1 VRKRTDMR
9 AKAAQSAAMTMKK
22 NPGTGGS
29 PAIPSAPGRRGFLM
43 GSALAATSTLATLCS
58 LSHAAGA
65 AASQRMPVI
74 FIGHGSPMNALA
86 DNAFTRRLAAW
97 GGELPRPSAILSVSA
112 HWLSRGA
119 TGIGMQERPK
129 TIHDFG
135 GFPQA
140 LFDIEYPAPGHP
152 ALAREA
158 IGAVKQAAVV
168 GTQQWG
174 LDHGTWTVLKHLY
187 PKADIPVFQLSID
200 YDQPAAFHYA
210 VGRDLAVLR
219 SMGVL
224 VMGSGNVVHNL
235 RATDRGTPDGPVASR
250 PWAQSFDDAVKAA
263 LAGRDDRALVGYEKL
278 AGASTAVATPDHYF
292 PFLYALGAAGT
303 GERAKTVYEG
313 FQSGTLSMRCIQFG

>member
-1 VRKRTDMR
+1 
-9 AKAAQSAAMTMKK
+9 MTMKM
-22 NPGTGGS
+22 NPSDGS
-29 PAIPSAPGRRGFLM
+29 RQAMKAELGRRGFLL
-43 GSALAATSTLATLCS
+43 GSALGATTTLASLCS
-58 LSHAAGA
+58 LSQAAAGA
-65 AASQRMPVI
+65 PSQRMPVI

-97 GGELPRPSAILSVSA
+97 GRELPRPSAILSVSA

-119 TGIGMQERPK
+119 TGVGMQERPK

-140 LFDIEYPAPGHP
+140 LFDVEYPAPGHP

-158 IGAVKQAAVV
+158 VGAVTQTGVI

-187 PKADIPVFQLSID
+187 PKAEIPVFQLSID
-200 YDQPAAFHYA
+200 YDKPAAFHYA
-210 VGRDLAVLR
+210 IGRDLAALR
-219 SMGVL
+219 DKGVL

-235 RATDRGTPDGPVASR
+235 RATDRGTPDGLTASR

-263 LAGRDDRALVGYEKL
+263 LAGRDDRALIAYEKL
-278 AGASTAVATPDHYF
+278 EGAATAVAMPDHYF
-292 PFLYALGAAGT
+292 PFLYALGAAGA
-303 GERAKTVYEG
+303 GERPKTVYEG
-313 FQSGTLSMRCIQFG
+313 FQSGTLSMRCLQFG

>member
-1 VRKRTDMR
+1 
-9 AKAAQSAAMTMKK
+9 
-22 NPGTGGS
+22 
-29 PAIPSAPGRRGFLM
+29 
-43 GSALAATSTLATLCS
+43 
-58 LSHAAGA
+58 
-65 AASQRMPVI
+65 
-74 FIGHGSPMNALA
+74 
-86 DNAFTRRLAAW
+86 
-97 GGELPRPSAILSVSA
+97 
-112 HWLSRGA
+112 
-119 TGIGMQERPK
+119 MQERPK

-158 IGAVKQAAVV
+158 IGTVKQAAVV

-224 VMGSGNVVHNL
+224 VMGSGNLVHNL

-263 LAGRDDRALVGYEKL
+263 LAGRDDRALVGYERL

>member
-1 VRKRTDMR
+1 
-9 AKAAQSAAMTMKK
+9 MTMKM
-22 NPGTGGS
+22 NPSDGS
-29 PAIPSAPGRRGFLM
+29 RQAMKAELGRRGFLL
-43 GSALAATSTLATLCS
+43 GSALGATATLASLSS
-58 LSHAAGA
+58 LSHAAAGA
-65 AASQRMPVI
+65 PSQRMPVI

-86 DNAFTRRLAAW
+86 DNAFTRRLATW
-97 GGELPRPSAILSVSA
+97 GRELPRPSAILSVSA

-119 TGIGMQERPK
+119 TGVGMQERPK

-140 LFDIEYPAPGHP
+140 LFDIEYPASGHP

-158 IGAVKQAAVV
+158 VGAVTQTAVV

-200 YDQPAAFHYA
+200 YDKPAAFHYA
-210 VGRDLAVLR
+210 IGRDLAALR
-219 SMGVL
+219 DKGVL

-235 RATDRGTPDGPVASR
+235 RATDRGTPDGLTASR

-263 LAGRDDRALVGYEKL
+263 LAGRDDRALVAYEKL
-278 AGASTAVATPDHYF
+278 DGAATAVAMPDHYF
-292 PFLYALGAAGT
+292 PFLYALGAARS
-303 GERAKTVYEG
+303 GERPKTIYEG
-313 FQSGTLSMRCIQFG
+313 FQSGTLSMRCLQFG

>member
-1 VRKRTDMR
+1 
-9 AKAAQSAAMTMKK
+9 MTMMKK
-22 NPGTGGS
+22 HPSEDSS
-29 PAIPSAPGRRGFLM
+29 PAMQTELGRRGFLM
-43 GSALAATSTLATLCS
+43 SSALGATATLASLCS
-58 LSHAAGA
+58 LSNAAAGTPG
-65 AASQRMPVI
+65 RRLPVI

-97 GGELPRPSAILSVSA
+97 GKELPRPSAILSVSA

-119 TGIGMQERPK
+119 TGVGMQERPK

-140 LFDIEYPAPGHP
+140 LFDIDYPAPGHP

-158 IGAVKQAAVV
+158 IGAVRQTPVV

-200 YDQPAAFHYA
+200 YDKPAAFHYA
-210 VGRDLAVLR
+210 VGRDLAALR
-219 SMGVL
+219 DKGVL

-250 PWAQSFDDAVKAA
+250 PWAQGFDDAVKAA
-263 LAGRDDRALVGYEKL
+263 LAGRDDRALVAYEKL
-278 AGASTAVATPDHYF
+278 EGAATAVATPDHYF
-292 PFLYALGAAGT
+292 PFLYALGAAGSN
-303 GERAKTVYEG
+303 ERAKTIYEG

>member
-1 VRKRTDMR
+1 
-9 AKAAQSAAMTMKK
+9 MTMKK
-22 NPGTGGS
+22 NPGERSGQAMQTMRTEL
-29 PAIPSAPGRRGFLM
+29 GRRGFLM
-43 GSALAATSTLATLCS
+43 SSALGATATLASLCS
-58 LSHAAGA
+58 LSHAAAGA
-65 AASQRMPVI
+65 PARRMPVI

-86 DNAFTRRLAAW
+86 DNAFTRRLSAW
-97 GGELPRPSAILSVSA
+97 GRELPRPSAILSVSA

-119 TGIGMQERPK
+119 TGVGMQERPK

-140 LFDIEYPAPGHP
+140 LFDIDYPAPGHP

-158 IGAVKQAAVV
+158 MGAVKQTAVV

-200 YDQPAAFHYA
+200 YDKPAAFHYA
-210 VGRDLAVLR
+210 IGRDLAALR
-219 SMGVL
+219 DKGVL

-235 RATDRGTPDGPVASR
+235 RATDRGTPDGPAASR
-250 PWAQSFDDAVKAA
+250 PWAQGFDDAVKAA
-263 LAGRDDRALVGYEKL
+263 LAGRDDRALVAYEKL
-278 AGASTAVATPDHYF
+278 EGAATAVAMPDHYF
-292 PFLYALGAAGT
+292 PFLYALGAAGSS
-303 GERAKTVYEG
+303 ERAKTVYEG

>member
-1 VRKRTDMR
+1 MR
-9 AKAAQSAAMTMKK
+9 Q
-22 NPGTGGS
+22 S
-29 PAIPSAPGRRGFLM
+29 PALVPNETMTPPTIPSPQATRLLGRRGFLM
-43 GSALAATSTLATLCS
+43 GAALGATAALASMAEIA
-58 LSHAAGA
+58 HAAGA
-65 AASQRMPVI
+65 STARRMPVI

-97 GGELPRPSAILSVSA
+97 GRELPRPTAILSVSA

-119 TGIGMQERPK
+119 TGVTVQTRPK

-158 IGAVKQAAVV
+158 VGAVKQTPVIA
-168 GTQQWG
+168 TEQWG

-187 PKADIPVFQLSID
+187 PKADVPVFQLSID
-200 YDQPAAFHYA
+200 YDKPAAFHHA
-210 VGRDLAVLR
+210 VGRDLAALR
-219 SMGVL
+219 DQGVL

-235 RATDRGTPDGPVASR
+235 RATDRGTPDGPKASR

-263 LAGRDDRALVGYEKL
+263 LAGRDDRALIGYQKL
-278 AGASTAVATPDHYF
+278 EGASTAVATPDHYF
-292 PFLYALGAAGT
+292 PFLYALGAAAP

-313 FQSGTLSMRCIQFG
+313 FQSGTLGMRCLQFG